1 MYWIS
6 KDVILN
12 NNSLKEHYLGWCITG
27 NYYLNDEKVLDNKFI
42 DGIYDVANIC
52 AISNPKQNFIK
63 VEDETI
69 VVSYDYN
76 LRIIGKNDKCGVK
89 VEDCYLLLIDY
100 GVLQINIEQKIAEAM
115 GDDFFNEALL
125 DEKKDIQH
133 IFSDDIKI
141 LYKQSIDSKK
151 ELINSNKFKKI
162 MVGELKVNLED
173 LEN

>member
-1 MYWIS
+1 
-6 KDVILN
+6 
-12 NNSLKEHYLGWCITG
+12 
-27 NYYLNDEKVLDNKFI
+27 
-42 DGIYDVANIC
+42 
-52 AISNPKQNFIK
+52 
-63 VEDETI
+63 
-69 VVSYDYN
+69 
-76 LRIIGKNDKCGVK
+76 
-89 VEDCYLLLIDY
+89 
-100 GVLQINIEQKIAEAM
+100 
-115 GDDFFNEALL
+115 LL